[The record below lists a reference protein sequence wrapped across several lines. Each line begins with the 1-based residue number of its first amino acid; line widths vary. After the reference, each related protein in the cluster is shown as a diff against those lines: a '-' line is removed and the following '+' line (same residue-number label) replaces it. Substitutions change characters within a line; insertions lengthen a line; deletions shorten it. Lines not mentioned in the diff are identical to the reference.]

1 MKKKSDTFLSQVHDH
16 QLVYYFILI
25 ALICLSGLPGYAQT
39 NSKVSG
45 VVLSAT
51 DNLPLIGVNIVQKGT
66 TNGVVTDID
75 GNFEF
80 SVPSNATLTIS
91 YIGYV
96 EQEVKVTSATR
107 RFNVLL
113 REDSQTL
120 DEVVVVGYGVQ
131 KKKLVTGATV
141 QVKGDDIQKLN
152 TVSPLSALQ
161 SQTPGV
167 NIMKKSGQP
176 GEGFKVNIRGIGT
189 IGNSQPLYIVDG
201 VSRGNID
208 YLNPSDIESL
218 DVLKDAASAAIYGSR
233 AANGVILVTTKQGK
247 AGKASIQYDG
257 YFGVQNVYKTASL
270 LNAQEYAMM
279 MNEAQV
285 NSGLKPYDFT
295 SLMDPGDW
303 ERVQNGSWQG
313 TNWLKQMENKDAPV
327 QGHALNISGGTD
339 QSVYSLGLSYTN
351 QEGIYGKP
359 VQPEYTRYTVR
370 ANSDHTLYK
379 VKDFDVIK
387 FGENISYSYT
397 EKNGIGI
404 GNYGWNDIANS
415 LKVSPLL
422 PMWAKDANGNEI
434 EGEYHYALPWNN
446 RQSNPIADMHYQ
458 RGQNISKNHNLNGNF
473 FAVIQPIKNLK
484 FRSSFGFN
492 MSANTYRSYVPKYNL
507 SPENFKTED
516 QVYQNSGVGLG
527 WTFENTL
534 SYAFKVNE
542 DHSFDAMIGM
552 SAERWGLGDDLNAKN
567 TNSIFSDFDHAYLDN
582 ANVIDASKTGIGGK
596 PWGKGGI
603 MSYFGRIN
611 YNYKEK
617 YMATLV
623 MRSDGSSNFAKGNRW
638 GYFPSVSA
646 GWVMSNENFME
657 PTKNWMDF
665 LKIRASW
672 GQNGNQSISAFQYL
686 ATISFT
692 DAYYFIGPEKNQISL
707 GAYPDI
713 LPNPDVTWETSQQL
727 DLGLDA
733 RFLNSRLG
741 LAFDWYKKDTRDW
754 LVPAPILASYGTGAP
769 YINGGDIVNK
779 GIEIAL
785 NWNDKAG
792 DFTYGINANVSY
804 NQNEVTRIANS
815 EGIIRS
821 DVKISGG
828 TAGIPR
834 AEVGYPIGYFWGY
847 QTDGLFQNPG
857 EVESYKNADGKTIMP
872 TAQPG
877 DVRFR
882 DLNGDGTIDD
892 KDKTMIGDPNPDVL
906 LGLNF
911 NVGYKGFDLSVAT
924 NGSFGNQII
933 KSYRGAGDSPQDNYT
948 TEIFGRWHGEG
959 TSNKIPRV
967 TSGTHINRQYISDL
981 YVENGDYWR
990 INNVTLGY
998 DFKKLFKK
1006 VPFEQLRLYVTAQNL
1021 FTITGYSGM
1030 DPEIGTSTDDDKS
1043 SWVSGIDVG
1052 FYPLPRTYMVGA
1064 NIKF

>member
-1 MKKKSDTFLSQVHDH
+1 MKRKCSTFLSQD
-16 QLVYYFILI
+16 LTKRFMRNLTLT
-25 ALICLSGLPGYAQT
+25 ALLLMVGLSAYAQT
-39 NSKVSG
+39 GSQING

-51 DNLPLIGVNIVQKGT
+51 DNQPLIGVNIVQLGT
-66 TNGVVTDID
+66 SNGTVTNVD
-75 GNFEF
+75 GNFTLT
-80 SVPSNATLTIS
+80 VPGNSILTIS
-91 YIGYV
+91 YIGYM
-96 EQEVKVTSATR
+96 EQQIKVVSGKDHYR
-107 RFNVLL
+107 ILL
-113 REDSQTL
+113 KEDSQTL
-120 DEVVVVGYGVQ
+120 EEVVVVGYGVQ

-208 YLNPSDIESL
+208 YLNPADIESL

-233 AANGVILVTTKQGK
+233 AANGVVLVTTKQGK

-257 YFGVQNVYKTASL
+257 YFGVQNVYKSQPL
-270 LNAQEYAMM
+270 LNAQEYAMI
-279 MNEAQV
+279 MNEAQI
-285 NSGLKPYDFT
+285 NSGLRPYDFT
-295 SLMDPGDW
+295 NMMDAGDW
-303 ERVQNGSWQG
+303 ERIQNGSWEG
-313 TNWLKQMENKDAPV
+313 TNWLKELENENAPM
-327 QGHALNISGGTD
+327 QSHALNISGGTE
-339 QSVYSLGLSYTN
+339 QSVYSIGLSYTT

-359 VQPEYTRYTVR
+359 VQPQYSRYTARV
-370 ANSDHTLYK
+370 NTDHTLYK
-379 VKDFDVIK
+379 VKDLDIIK
-387 FGENISYSYT
+387 FGENMSYSFS

-404 GNYGWNDIANS
+404 GNFGWNDIANT
-415 LKVSPLL
+415 LRISPFVPL
-422 PMWAKDANGNEI
+422 WAKDANGNEI
-434 EGEYHYALPWNN
+434 EGEYHYAIPWNN
-446 RQSNPIADMHYQ
+446 RQANPIGDMVYQ
-458 RGQNISKNHNLNGNF
+458 RGQNISKNHNLDGNF

-492 MSANTYRSYVPKYNL
+492 ISANTYRSYSPEYKL
-507 SPENFKTED
+507 SPENFRTED
-516 QVYQNSGVGLG
+516 LTYQSSGVGLG

-534 SYAFKVNE
+534 SYAFKINQVHN
-542 DHSFDAMIGM
+542 FDALIGM
-552 SAERWGLGDDLNAKN
+552 SAERWGLGDNLNAKN
-567 TNSIFSDFDHAYLDN
+567 VNSIFDDFDHAYIDN
-582 ANVIDASKTGIGGK
+582 ANVVDASKTSIGGS

-646 GWVMSNENFME
+646 GWVMSNEDFME
-657 PTKNWMDF
+657 STKSWMDF
-665 LKIRASW
+665 MKLRASW
-672 GQNGNQSISAFQYL
+672 GQNGNQSISPFQYL
-686 ATISFT
+686 ATISFY
-692 DAYYFIGPEKNQISL
+692 DAYYFIGTDKGQISQ
-707 GAYPDI
+707 GAFPDI
-713 LPNPDVTWETSQQL
+713 LPNQNVTWETSEQI
-727 DLGLDA
+727 DLGFDA
-733 RFLNSRLG
+733 RFINNRLG
-741 LAFDWYKKDTRDW
+741 FNFDWYNKKTKDW
-754 LVPAPILASYGTGAP
+754 LVPAPVLASYGTGAP

-779 GIEIAL
+779 GIEIAM
-785 NWNDKAG
+785 NWNDQAG
-792 DFTYGINANVSY
+792 DFTYGISANMSY
-804 NQNEVTRIANS
+804 NKNKVTRIANS

-821 DVKISGG
+821 DVKISNG
-828 TAGIPR
+828 TASIPR
-834 AEVGYPIGYFWGY
+834 AEVGRPIGYFWGY
-847 QTDGLFQNPG
+847 KTDGLFQNDND
-857 EVESYKNADGKTIMP
+857 VQNYKNNDGKVIMP

-877 DVRFR
+877 DVRFV
-882 DLNGDGTIDD
+882 DLNGDGVIDD

-906 LGLNF
+906 FGLNL
-911 NVGYKGFDLSVAT
+911 NLGYKGFDLSITT

-959 TSNKIPRV
+959 TSNKIPRI
-967 TSGTHINRQYISDL
+967 TNGTHINRQYISDL

-990 INNVTLGY
+990 INNITLGY

-1006 VPFEQLRLYVTAQNL
+1006 VPFEQLRLYITAQNL

-1030 DPEIGTSTDDDKS
+1030 DPEIGTSTDDTNS
-1043 SWVSGIDVG
+1043 GWASGIDVG